1 MLGDNMEN
9 KTLITPQWLQR
20 NGWVKVDNKTWTN
33 VINGAWYDIIQT
45 DMDNTYILTKS
56 IGAVNCTENVIELMK

>member
-9 KTLITPQWLQR
+9 KTLITPEWLKR
-20 NGWVKVDNKTWTN
+20 NGWVKVDNDTWTT
-33 VINGAWYDIIQT
+33 VINGVWYNIIHT

-56 IGAVNCTENVIELMK
+56 IDAVNCTEKLIELIK

>member
-9 KTLITPQWLQR
+9 KTLITPEWLKR
-20 NGWVKVDNKTWTN
+20 NGWVKVDPDTWTK
-33 VINGAWYDIIQT
+33 VINGVWYNIIRT

-56 IGAVNCTENVIELMK
+56 VGMVNCTENLIELIE

>member
-9 KTLITPQWLQR
+9 KTLITPQWLKS
-20 NGWVKVDNKTWTN
+20 NGWVKVDPDTWTK
-33 VINGAWYDIIQT
+33 VINGVWYNVIHT

-56 IGAVNCTENVIELMK
+56 IGTVSCAENLIKLME

>member
-9 KTLITPQWLQR
+9 KTLITPQWLKS
-20 NGWVKVDNKTWTN
+20 NSWVKVDPDTWTK
-33 VINGAWYDIIQT
+33 VINGVWYNIIQT

-56 IGAVNCTENVIELMK
+56 IGTVNCAENLIELMK